1 MLSCS
6 QLSMADVQEQS
17 SSGSRQRMCASIH
30 GREKRASPERA
41 GPRPTGVH
49 AIIWLRMIA
58 RAVNEATRPGRG
70 KPGRDEAHRG
80 SARCDRARRGA
91 TGRDEV
97 HGVERSEVGA
107 AARWYGKLTAVKR
120 IITSVV
126 EMPLKR
132 VGSQKGM

>member
-1 MLSCS
+1 MPHKIRPVG
-6 QLSMADVQEQS
+6 AW
-17 SSGSRQRMCASIH
+17 A
-30 GREKRASPERA
+30 RAIWWESPA
-41 GPRPTGVH
+41 
-49 AIIWLRMIA
+49 LF

-80 SARCDRARRGA
+80 SAGCDRARRGA

-97 HGVERSEVGA
+97 RGVERSEVGA

-126 EMPLKR
+126 EMPRKR